1 MAWLC
6 SLWEFVTSSH
16 GEALGS
22 ILSGVFTALA
32 VGLAIYGYNRWKEEL
47 RGKAEHDAAL
57 RVLGETYR
65 VREVFRDVRASQEE
79 AVLAARAIAAGRE
92 ETDVQRTTSFR
103 DDYYRRLALLES
115 ARNDLAAAGAYAV
128 AACGAGIQEKL
139 EEVFKQVRQLP
150 KTAHVFWYEAMILS
164 RMSDKQRSSGP
175 IEGLGAQQ
183 SKVNG
188 FQQTIYSRGNDETD
202 QKLAAAV
209 KQVEEWAEEF
219 LGRKNVPQPT
229 EKRS

>member
-6 SLWEFVTSSH
+6 SIWDFATSSR

-22 ILSGVFTALA
+22 ILSALFTLA
-32 VGLAIYGYNRWKEEL
+32 AVLLAIYGYSRWKKEL
-47 RGKAEHDAAL
+47 HVRAQHDATL
-57 RVLGETYR
+57 RVLGSTYR

-79 AVLAARAIAAGRE
+79 AVLEKRAVDAGRE
-92 ETDVQRTTSFR
+92 GSDVERTAAYR
-103 DDYYRRLALLES
+103 DDYYRRLGVLEI
-115 ARNDLAAAGAYAV
+115 ARNDLATACADAL
-128 AACGAGIQEKL
+128 AACGPEVQEKV

-150 KTAHVFWYEAMILS
+150 KTAHVFWYEAMLLS

-175 IEGLGAQQ
+175 IEGFGAQQ

-188 FQQTIYSRGNDETD
+188 FQHTIYSRGNDETD

-209 KQVEEWAEEF
+209 KQVEQWAEAF
-219 LGRKNVPQPT
+219 LGKKARRK
-229 EKRS
+229 